1 MWLGERIK
9 CGMQNAECRIKGES
23 FDAIILVGT
32 GVLDGPRNKG
42 ISLFHG
48 GEKAKKR

>member
-1 MWLGERIK
+1 
-9 CGMQNAECRIKGES
+9 MQNAKCKIKGVS
-23 FDAIILVGT
+23 LDTAILVGT